1 MDKLQIIILISLIS
15 ISTFAWII
23 SKDQPDMMKA
33 MMTLDPAL
41 ILLFTAS
48 WTVGMVAMMFP
59 AISPMVLLYNRL
71 IKNDNYDNRDS
82 NYKEKEKVSSAFVLE
97 KKENNT
103 SKHFFLIIW
112 AWVIIHFNNLNIISK
127 TINNLSCI

>member
-1 MDKLQIIILISLIS
+1 MDKLQIIILISQIS

-23 SKDQPDMMKA
+23 SKDPSDMMKA

-71 IKNDNYDNRDS
+71 IKKDNYNNRDS
-82 NYKEKEKVSSAFVLE
+82 NYKEKEKVSSAFVIE
-97 KKENNT
+97 KKGNNT
-103 SKHFFLIIW
+103 SNHSFLINYLFKLILF
-112 AWVIIHFNNLNIISK
+112 VNSYLLI
-127 TINNLSCI
+127 